1 MGVQDITNPLFRDK
15 SSASVITAALLSS
28 SVVVLVVA
36 FFRFLR
42 SRSSSQRFIA
52 ENNCKPAP
60 AWPQKDPFFALD
72 FILEGFRHFRQK
84 TYLDLWR
91 KYYADLGPTFTLR
104 MRGVQYVNTIDPENI
119 KTILASRFHDYS
131 LSERVEIMGPLLGRG
146 IFVTDGDE
154 WAHSRALLRP
164 NFAKD
169 HVADLGMIDRHFG
182 DLMALLRPHAA
193 AGSAVDL
200 QPLFMRL
207 TLDTATEFL
216 FNKSTRTLSLEHAR
230 PAEHAFGDAFQ
241 LSLDEMGLVLR
252 LGPFRWLRRQSREIT
267 DAHKLC
273 RAYVDRFV
281 DEAWALKQG
290 GKKTD
295 NRTYFL
301 KELVESTNNKDKVR
315 DELLNILIA
324 GRDTVASLL
333 GSLLR
338 VLSQRPEIW
347 AKVRAEVAQ
356 FEGKLPRYDQLRNLK
371 YAKYC
376 INEAL
381 RLWPAVPLNSRL
393 AVRETVLPRGGGP
406 NGDDPVYVPKG
417 GLVNYSVYA
426 MHRRTDFFGAD
437 AGEFRPER
445 WEGQIYSWQ
454 YLPFN
459 GGPRICL
466 GQQYALT
473 EMLVVLVRFAQ
484 EFSHIESR
492 DPTPWQEELHLT
504 VRPANGVLVA
514 LTLAK
519 PA

>member
-1 MGVQDITNPLFRDK
+1 MGVQDIANLLFRGR

-28 SVVVLVVA
+28 SVVVLAVA
-36 FFRFLR
+36 FRFIR
-42 SRSSSQRFIA
+42 SLSSSQKFIA

-72 FILEGFRHFRQK
+72 FILEGFRNFRQK
-84 TYLDLWR
+84 TYLDAWR
-91 KYYADLGPTFTLR
+91 QYYADLGPTFTIR
-104 MRGVQYVNTIDPENI
+104 MRGVLYVNTIDPENI
-119 KTILASRFHDYS
+119 KTVLAARFHDYS
-131 LSERVEIMGPLLGRG
+131 LSERVEVMGPLLGRG

-200 QPLFMRL
+200 QPLLMRL

-216 FNKSTRTLSLEHAR
+216 FNKSTRTLSLEHAG

-241 LSLDEMGLVLR
+241 LSLNEMALLLR
-252 LGPFRWLRRQSREIT
+252 LGPFRWLRGQSREIT
-267 DAHKLC
+267 AAHKLC

-290 GKKTD
+290 EKTD
-295 NRTYFL
+295 DRTYFL
-301 KELVESTNNKDKVR
+301 KELVESTSDKEKVR

-333 GSLLR
+333 GSLFR
-338 VLSQRPEIW
+338 VLSQRPDIW

-356 FEGKLPRYDQLRNLK
+356 FEGKLPRYEQLRNLK

-376 INEAL
+376 INEGE
-381 RLWPAVPLNSRL
+381 SRRHHYL
-393 AVRETVLPRGGGP
+393 LHC
-406 NGDDPVYVPKG
+406 
-417 GLVNYSVYA
+417 LVN
-426 MHRRTDFFGAD
+426 
-437 AGEFRPER
+437 
-445 WEGQIYSWQ
+445 
-454 YLPFN
+454 LP
-459 GGPRICL
+459 L
-466 GQQYALT
+466 
-473 EMLVVLVRFAQ
+473 
-484 EFSHIESR
+484 HESMG
-492 DPTPWQEELHLT
+492 T
-504 VRPANGVLVA
+504 VD
-514 LTLAK
+514 
-519 PA
+519 